1 MPSVNEPPEEAS
13 AAPMASAPTTYNQR
27 SSDKMKADEGLG
39 DGATISAVLYANL
52 NHPEWKTE
60 FPTWSDRYK
69 QMIKKWRTLST
80 EQKAP
85 YLQKARDNRSTL
97 RMKKQTQVSFA
108 LRWLKWISYGFN
120 QTDKVYWIM
129 LCM

>member
-1 MPSVNEPPEEAS
+1 
-13 AAPMASAPTTYNQR
+13 
-27 SSDKMKADEGLG
+27 MKADEGLG

-85 YLQKARDNRSTL
+85 YHQKARDNRSTL